1 MKTIPK
7 KAPMEARKPDMFE
20 NASGVELKLHEAQRR
35 DRELNKVPLRIDS
48 RTVIMVKPDK
58 CTKAYA
64 EQIRLKFHAI

>member
-7 KAPMEARKPDMFE
+7 KSPMEARKPDMLE
-20 NASGVELKLHEAQRR
+20 NASGVEVKLHEAKQR

-64 EQIRLKFHAI
+64 DKIRLKFHAI